1 MSWRDLNPAEVGKRE
16 SPIERCAGEA
26 REGMEMGDD
35 CGAWH
40 GEVRDGVW
48 CAMVHGFGAYHLA
61 GADPPAFLRSAAAS
75 PGVLGARV

>member
-1 MSWRDLNPAEVGKRE
+1 
-16 SPIERCAGEA
+16 
-26 REGMEMGDD
+26 MGDD

-48 CAMVHGFGAYHLA
+48 CGVVWCAMVHGCAYPLA